1 MGKKASSRFDGP
13 VVPGPPSFGD
23 MRILFLHSGDR
34 VPSARFRALP
44 VARRLR
50 QAGHRCTLA
59 SSFPQKY
66 DYFPW
71 LGFRPSQALKRIV
84 RFAHLVLAR
93 LRRYDVV
100 VLDRELFDNPT
111 VAMEERFRKAVK
123 RLILDVDDGI
133 FLRYPE
139 KFARLA
145 QMADHVVAGN
155 RFLADKARTYNE
167 CVSVIPT
174 CIELDDYPQRSPDDG
189 AQSPIIIGWIG
200 THANV
205 PYLAIVAPALRRLA
219 QRHRIELRIV
229 ASSADPLQDLD
240 LQGVPFRFVPWQ
252 GEHEVREILQFHIGL
267 MPLPADQQWTRY
279 KCGLKLLQYMAV
291 GLPAVASPVGVNA
304 EIVQHGMNGYLAT
317 TVTEWEEALAALIV
331 DPEKRL
337 QLGTEARRTVKSR
350 YSVEVN
356 LARYLEVFQAPST

>member
-1 MGKKASSRFDGP
+1 MK
-13 VVPGPPSFGD
+13 
-23 MRILFLHSGDR
+23 ILFLHSGDC

-44 VARRLR
+44 IARRLR
-50 QAGHRCTLA
+50 QAGHHCTLA

-84 RFAHLVLAR
+84 RLAHLIWAR

-100 VLDRELFDNPT
+100 VLDRELFDDPS
-111 VAMEERFRKAVK
+111 VAMEQRFRKVCK

-139 KFARLA
+139 KFAYLA
-145 QMADHVVAGN
+145 RMVDHVVAGN
-155 RFLADKARTYNE
+155 RFIADKVREYNE

-174 CIELDDYPQRSPDDG
+174 CIELDDYPRRSQ
-189 AQSPIIIGWIG
+189 ATETQEPIIIGWIG
-200 THANV
+200 THANI
-205 PYLAIVAPALRRLA
+205 PYLAIVAPALRHLA
-219 QRHRIELRIV
+219 DRHRIELRIV
-229 ASSADPLQDLD
+229 ASSADPLRDLN
-240 LQGVPFRFVPWQ
+240 LKGVPFRFVPWH
-252 GEHEVREILQFHIGL
+252 GEREVQEILQFHIGL
-267 MPLPADQQWTRY
+267 MPLPADEPWARY

-304 EIVQHGMNGYLAT
+304 EIIQHGMNGYLAA
-317 TVTEWEEALAALIV
+317 TVTEWEEVLETLIV
-331 DPEKRL
+331 DPEQRL
-337 QLGTEARRTVKSR
+337 QLGTEARRTVNSR

-356 LARYLEVFQAPST
+356 LARYLEAFQGPDA

>member
-13 VVPGPPSFGD
+13 VVPGHPPFGD
-23 MRILFLHSGDR
+23 MKILFLHSGDR

-50 QAGHRCTLA
+50 QAGHHCTLA

-66 DYFPW
+66 DHFPW

-84 RFAHLVLAR
+84 RFAHLGLAR

-100 VLDRELFDNPT
+100 VLDRELFDDPT
-111 VAMEERFRKAVK
+111 VAMEERLRKVTK

-145 QMADHVVAGN
+145 KMADHVVAGN
-155 RFLADKARTYNE
+155 RFLADEARLYNE

-174 CIELDDYPQRSPDDG
+174 CIELDDYPQRSPDSG

-252 GEHEVREILQFHIGL
+252 GEREVQEILQFDIGL
-267 MPLPADQQWTRY
+267 MPLPADEQWTRY

-291 GLPAVASPVGVNA
+291 GLPGVASPVGVNA
-304 EIVQHGMNGYLAT
+304 EIVQHGMNGYLAA
-317 TVTEWEEALAALIV
+317 TVTEWEEVLAALIV